1 LNDKDL
7 ELSGVFVAWR
17 FKMKRLLATVALAAV
32 GFLSFAQSGAKA
44 IVMLTSNLTQDNC
57 TGGCSNG
64 VTPFGT
70 VTITQATAGANLLFS
85 VQLNST
91 YFFNTSTGLDA
102 FVYSSSLTAPTSLT
116 SGFAADATSPVHED
130 GFGNFT
136 NGITYTGPKTVQ
148 LLTFS
153 VADPGLLS
161 ASTFAAST
169 GGTAAFFAADITSL
183 VPGREVPNTGAV
195 GGLTIST
202 AVPEPATWAMLIL
215 GFAGIGFMAYR
226 RKNRPIMF
234 RLA

>member
-1 LNDKDL
+1 
-7 ELSGVFVAWR
+7 
-17 FKMKRLLATVALAAV
+17 MKRLLAIVGLAAV
-32 GFLSFAQSGAKA
+32 GFLSFAQTDAKA
-44 IVMLTSNLTQDNC
+44 TVVLTSNLTQDNC

-102 FVYSSSLTAPTSLT
+102 FVYSSSLAAATGLT
-116 SGFAADATSPVHED
+116 TNFTADATSPVHED

-136 NGITYTGPKTVQ
+136 NGIKYSGPKTVQ

-161 ASTFAAST
+161 ASTFASSD
-169 GGTAAFFAADITSL
+169 GGTAAFFAADITSQIPSGA
-183 VPGREVPNTGAV
+183 VNTGPV

-202 AVPEPATWAMLIL
+202 AVPEPSTWAMLIL